1 VSTPP
6 QNVVTTAVT
15 SNKIT
20 VHWDY
25 PIDPAGV
32 LWGYRIHLKNKTDDT
47 CVQEII
53 FQCVNGCSGVMVNK

>member
-1 VSTPP
+1 MSTPP
-6 QNVVTTAVT
+6 QNVTTAVT

-32 LWGYRIHLKNKTDDT
+32 LWGYRIHLKADDT

>member
-6 QNVVTTAVT
+6 QNVATAVT

-25 PIDPAGV
+25 PIDPADV
-32 LWGYRIHLKNKTDDT
+32 LWGYRIHLKNRTDDA